1 MIDRV
6 NLNRLINQA
15 LETENRVR
23 RKEVRPTNEET
34 QQPQD
39 MVNISQ
45 AARTALRMNSEDFS
59 QKVERIKQDIAA
71 GRYEVN
77 PEKIVEGFKKF
88 MF

>member
-15 LETENRVR
+15 LETENRIR
-23 RKEVRPTNEET
+23 RKEVRTSEEA

-39 MVNISQ
+39 VVNISQ
-45 AARTALRMNSEDFS
+45 EARAALRMNSEDFS

>member
-15 LETENRVR
+15 LETENRIR
-23 RKEVRPTNEET
+23 RKEVRTNEEA

-39 MVNISQ
+39 VVNISQ
-45 AARTALRMNSEDFS
+45 EARAALRMNSEDFS